1 MRALQVIEQAGPLDI
16 VTFLVALTV
25 VLLSIS
31 CVVLAFAVLKRRL
44 IISTI
49 AVLVFDVLIFNGV
62 ADDIGAHVT
71 MTEPLS
77 LVGRLFH
84 RANHAAGIAVVL
96 ALLAM
101 AFLRTI
107 NLGRI
112 TRRRITVFSVGEALD
127 DIPMGVLFAT
137 KSGQVLQGNHM
148 MEQLNLAFTQ
158 KSLLDGEEFWNTIK
172 EGKLNEGYTR
182 KAGDSPVVEMPDGTT
197 WVFERSL
204 LQSVLGD
211 FYQVLAVNGTRE
223 QALSEEYRNDM
234 QRMARMNRRLREYNH
249 IVDETVR
256 KEELLEAKKRV
267 HDNMGTALLAAK
279 AFILNDNSPV
289 RGEELLRQ
297 WERDTLLL
305 REEAEADE
313 AVDPIQRYRDAAEY
327 LGVELQFMGELPE
340 DKGIQTLIGTGIQE
354 CLTNTVQHTDA
365 TQLYVTVV
373 DDGEEYTVSYS
384 NNGSFTP
391 GEVIKEGGGLTLIR
405 NSAEKFGAV
414 MELETGQQYRLI
426 LHIPKEGGKL

>member
-1 MRALQVIEQAGPLDI
+1 
-16 VTFLVALTV
+16 
-25 VLLSIS
+25 
-31 CVVLAFAVLKRRL
+31 
-44 IISTI
+44 
-49 AVLVFDVLIFNGV
+49 
-62 ADDIGAHVT
+62 
-71 MTEPLS
+71 
-77 LVGRLFH
+77 
-84 RANHAAGIAVVL
+84 
-96 ALLAM
+96 
-101 AFLRTI
+101 
-107 NLGRI
+107 
-112 TRRRITVFSVGEALD
+112 
-127 DIPMGVLFAT
+127 
-137 KSGQVLQGNHM
+137 
-148 MEQLNLAFTQ
+148 
-158 KSLLDGEEFWNTIK
+158 
-172 EGKLNEGYTR
+172 
-182 KAGDSPVVEMPDGTT
+182 
-197 WVFERSL
+197 
-204 LQSVLGD
+204 
-211 FYQVLAVNGTRE
+211 
-223 QALSEEYRNDM
+223 M

-267 HDNMGTALLAAK
+267 HDNMGTALLAAR

-289 RGEELLRQ
+289 AGEELLQQ
-297 WERDTLLL
+297 WERDMVLL

-373 DDGEEYTVSYS
+373 DDGEEYTASFS

-414 MELETGQQYRLI
+414 MEVETGQQYRVI
-426 LHIPKEGGKL
+426 LRIPKEGGKL